1 MKGSRIRLLL
11 LPMAVLLSQAA
22 PTAWAQAGKDGRTLA
37 QVATYEG
44 PDRQARLLDGAR
56 KEGEL
61 SVYYAHPIVKDMA
74 EAFSRKHGVKVKLWR
89 AGSEAIMQRL
99 FAESRAGRHE
109 VDVFLS
115 TAADT
120 EAAAREKLL
129 QEVRSSVHADL
140 IPGAVPA
147 HHQWAAF
154 NLDVFTASYNT
165 RLVRKEDLPKSYQ
178 DLTDPKWKGKLAVEA
193 NDHIWW
199 GALSAE
205 LGEEAAR
212 KLFDTIVAVNGISV
226 RKGHSVL
233 AGMVASGE
241 VPLAL
246 TVYSWNPEQ
255 LKRKGAPVEG
265 LYLQPLFAYPA
276 AMAVMAKARNPNAA
290 VLFYDFVLGEGQKIM
305 ADADYGPT
313 SRKVESHLNKLPP
326 YKLIDAVQALDRQDR
341 WVKMYDEAFIKK
353 AR

>member
-1 MKGSRIRLLL
+1 MFTRHIGKGLAACLALL
-11 LPMAVLLSQAA
+11 LPLAC
-22 PTAWAQAGKDGRTLA
+22 AWAQPARDGRSIT
-37 QVATYEG
+37 QVATDQS
-44 PDRQARLLDGAR
+44 PDRGTRLLEGAR
-56 KEGEL
+56 REAQL
-61 SVYYAHPIVKDMA
+61 TVYYAHPIVKDIA
-74 EAFSRKHGVKVKLWR
+74 EAYSKKFGIKVRLWR
-89 AGSEAIMQRL
+89 AGSEAIMQRV
-99 FAESRAGRHE
+99 FAEARANRHE

-120 EAAAREKLL
+120 EAASRERLL
-129 QEVRSSVHADL
+129 QEVRSPVQADL
-140 IPGAVPA
+140 IPGALPE
-147 HHQWAAF
+147 HRQWAAF

-165 RLVRKEDLPKSYQ
+165 RLVRKEDLPKTYQ

-205 LGEEAAR
+205 MGEAQAR
-212 KLFDTIVAVNGISV
+212 KLFDAIVGTNGISV

-265 LYLQPLFAYPA
+265 LYLQPLFAFPA
-276 AMAVMAKARNPNAA
+276 AVAVMARAPNPNAA
-290 VLFYDFVLGEGQKIM
+290 VLFYDFVLGEGQRIM

-313 SRKVESHLNKLPP
+313 SRKVDSHLSRLPGF
-326 YKLIDAVQALDRQDR
+326 KIIDAVQTLEQQDR
-341 WVKMYDEAFIKK
+341 WLKMYDEIFIKRAK
-353 AR
+353 